1 MIAACV
7 GDYRELARRRLPRYL
22 FDYIDGGSF
31 AEQTLA
37 ANVADLARVNLRQRV
52 LRDVSRIDLSTTV
65 LGQPIAMPVALGPV
79 GMAGMN
85 ARRGEVQAARAAER
99 AGIPFTLSTVSTCS
113 LAEVRSHV
121 AKPLWFQL
129 YMIRDR
135 GILAELL
142 SAAARAHCSA
152 LLFTVDLPLPSSRYR
167 DVRSSLKGDGGARA
181 AVHRMMQSASR
192 LGWLYDVALRGRPH
206 TLGNIAPVFKGRATI
221 GEFQSWV
228 HANFDPSVTWAD
240 LEWVRARWRGPLVV
254 KGVLEP
260 EDAREAHRVGA
271 DAVVV
276 SNHGGRQ
283 LDGAPSTVRALPRIL
298 DAIGSDLPVFVDGGV
313 RSGLDV
319 VRMLALGA
327 RLVLLGRA
335 WAYALAASGEA
346 GVEHV
351 LGLIAKE
358 LRVAMSLV
366 GKTRVNE
373 LSTADLWTQAPP
385 RES

>member
-1 MIAACV
+1 MIAASV

-31 AEQTLA
+31 TEQTLA
-37 ANVADLARVNLRQRV
+37 NNVADLARVTLRQRV
-52 LRDVSRIDLSTTV
+52 LRDVSRIDLSTTL
-65 LGQPIAMPVALGPV
+65 LGQSIAMPVALGPV

-113 LAEVRSHV
+113 LDEVRSQV
-121 AKPLWFQL
+121 SKPIWFQL

-135 GILAELL
+135 GILAELID
-142 SAAARAHCSA
+142 AAERAQCSA

-167 DVRSSLKGDGGARA
+167 EVRTSLRHGGGFRPAL
-181 AVHRMMQSASR
+181 HRMMQSASR
-192 LGWLYDVALRGRPH
+192 PGWLYDVALRGRPH
-206 TLGNIAPVFKGRATI
+206 TLGNIAPLIQGKATI
-221 GEFQSWV
+221 SEFQAWI

-254 KGVLEP
+254 KGVLEA

-271 DAVVV
+271 DAVLV

-283 LDGAPSTVRALPRIL
+283 LDGAVSTVRALPAIV
-298 DAIGSDLPVFVDGGV
+298 DAVGSDLPVFVDGGV

-327 RLVLLGRA
+327 QLVLLGRA
-335 WAYALAASGEA
+335 WAYALGARGEA
-346 GVEHV
+346 GVDHV
-351 LGLIAKE
+351 LALIAKE
-358 LRVAMSLV
+358 IRVVLSLV
-366 GKTRVNE
+366 GKTRVTE
-373 LSTADLWTQAPP
+373 LSAADLWRDLST
-385 RES
+385 

>member
-1 MIAACV
+1 MIAASV

-37 ANVADLARVNLRQRV
+37 NNVADLARVTLRQRV
-52 LRDVSRIDLSTTV
+52 LRDVSKVDLSTTV

-99 AGIPFTLSTVSTCS
+99 AGVPFTLSTVSTCS
-113 LAEVRSHV
+113 LSEVRSQV
-121 AKPLWFQL
+121 GKPLWFQL

-135 GILAELL
+135 GILAELIN
-142 SAAARAHCSA
+142 AAEHAQCSA

-167 DVRSSLKGDGGARA
+167 EVRSSLRHAGGIRP
-181 AVHRMMQSASR
+181 VLHQMLQNASR
-192 LGWLYDVALRGRPH
+192 PGWLYDVALRGRPH
-206 TLGNIAPVFKGRATI
+206 TMGNVAPFIKGKATI
-221 GEFQSWV
+221 SEFQAWI

-254 KGVLEP
+254 KGVLEAD
-260 EDAREAHRVGA
+260 DARQAHRIGA

-283 LDGAPSTVRALPRIL
+283 LDGAVSTVRALPAIV
-298 DAIGSDLPVFVDGGV
+298 DAVGNDLPVFVDGGV

-327 RLVLLGRA
+327 KLVLLGRA
-335 WAYALAASGEA
+335 WAYALGARGEA
-346 GVEHV
+346 GVDHV
-351 LGLIAKE
+351 LALIARE
-358 LRVAMSLV
+358 IQVALSLI
-366 GKTRVNE
+366 GKTRVTD
-373 LSTADLWTQAPP
+373 LSEEDIR
-385 RES
+385 REIAGAG

>member
-1 MIAACV
+1 MIAASV

-37 ANVADLARVNLRQRV
+37 SNVADLARVTLRQRV
-52 LRDVSRIDLSTTV
+52 LRDVSKVDLSTTI

-99 AGIPFTLSTVSTCS
+99 AGIPFALSTVSTCS
-113 LAEVRSHV
+113 LAEVRSQV
-121 AKPLWFQL
+121 SKPLWFQL

-142 SAAARAHCSA
+142 SAAERAQCSA

-167 DVRSSLKGDGGARA
+167 EVRSSLRHAGGIGA
-181 AVHRMMQSASR
+181 ALHRMMQSASCP
-192 LGWLYDVALRGRPH
+192 GWLYDVALRGRPH
-206 TLGNIAPVFKGRATI
+206 TLGNIAPIVKGKATI
-221 GEFQSWV
+221 SEFQAWI

-254 KGVLEP
+254 KGVLEAA
-260 EDAREAHRVGA
+260 DAREAHRVGA

-283 LDGAPSTVRALPRIL
+283 LDGAVSTVRALPGIV
-298 DAIGSDLPVFVDGGV
+298 DAVGSDLPVFVDGGV

-327 RLVLLGRA
+327 QLVLLGRA
-335 WAYALAASGEA
+335 WAYALGARGEA
-346 GVEHV
+346 GVDHV
-351 LGLIAKE
+351 LALIAKE
-358 LRVAMSLV
+358 IRVALSLV
-366 GKTRVNE
+366 GKTRVTDLGE
-373 LSTADLWTQAPP
+373 ADIW
-385 RES
+385 R